1 MRTSSREKELNEQG
15 LLPDEEIAAQV
26 RDLLYRNMIS
36 GQREG
41 FDYHYTKPSPG
52 TYPYQYFWDT
62 CFHVFILLAMD
73 EVDMAKKHMRSLFQM
88 QTPDGFVGHMSY
100 WKRLWPARITDI
112 FQLRPKDALRVYK
125 PHMSALVQPPLA
137 AQAVLR
143 IYQYAPDQ
151 HFLNEMLPRLKSY
164 YNWLRR
170 NRDFEGEGLLSII
183 SPYESGLDWKAS
195 FDSVLKYDKGLAG
208 PQLFWKVLQVDAH
221 NFFYNYN
228 LPAIYRSNRFIVKD
242 AAFNTIYVQ
251 NLEALAQLCVLA
263 GDQDTA
269 AYYQS
274 QAEKTGRSI
283 LKYMYDDADAA
294 FYDLTGH
301 NYRKLKVKTG
311 TIFFPVVLRQVPGE
325 VGKRVLQRHLQQRD
339 GFHVPYPIP
348 SLAVD
353 EPAFNPDE
361 SLYIWRGPTW
371 VMFNWFMHGHL
382 LDVGYTREA
391 EELLLSIKRLIT
403 KSGFREY
410 YNPFTGEGHGAHNF
424 TWSGLVLD
432 MIRRQ
437 QKEESGGHG
446 KTDIPIYSVHDP
458 L

>member
-1 MRTSSREKELNEQG
+1 MLT
-15 LLPDEEIAAQV
+15 DEEMASQV
-26 RDLLYRNMIS
+26 RELLYRNMIS
-36 GQREG
+36 GQRGG

-88 QTPDGFVGHMSY
+88 QRPDGFVGHMSY

-137 AQAVLR
+137 AEAVLR
-143 IYQYAPDQ
+143 IYRHTPDQ
-151 HFLNEMLPRLKSY
+151 QFLNEMLPRLTSY
-164 YNWLRR
+164 YNWLQR

-195 FDSVLKYDKGLAG
+195 FDPVLQYDKGQAG
-208 PQLFWKVLQVDAH
+208 PLLFWKVLQVDAH
-221 NFFYNYN
+221 NFIHNYH

-242 AAFNTIYVQ
+242 AAFNTIYAQ
-251 NLEALAQLCVLA
+251 NLEALAQLCSLA
-263 GDQDTA
+263 GDHDACQ
-269 AYYQS
+269 YYQT
-274 QAEKTGRSI
+274 QANKTGRSI
-283 LKYMYDDADAA
+283 LRYMYDEADAA
-294 FYDLTGH
+294 FYDLAGH
-301 NYRKLKVKTG
+301 NFQKLKVRTG
-311 TIFFPVVLRQVPGE
+311 TIFFPVVLRQVPEE
-325 VGKRVLQRHLQQRD
+325 VCKRVLHRHLQQKD

-348 SLAVD
+348 SLAVN
-353 EPAFNPDE
+353 EPAFNPDA

-382 LDVGYTREA
+382 LEAGYRQEA
-391 EELLLSIKRLIT
+391 QDLLLSIKRLIA

-410 YNPFTGEGHGAHNF
+410 YNPFTGEGHGAEEF

-437 QKEESGGHG
+437 QVEEENRS
-446 KTDIPIYSVHDP
+446 
-458 L
+458 